1 MAPPNPKVKA
11 AFRAMT
17 NLGIHESKVKPVLK
31 LELVK
36 LYEGNWELIEADNYT
51 ALVDAIF
58 DVEDNLQEDN
68 QVYPISCINTYLFY
82 LWVYSMKFTLISHA
96 QCLVIVII

>member
-31 LELVK
+31 KLIK

-58 DVEDNLQEDN
+58 DVEDNQQEDN
-68 QVYPISCINTYLFY
+68 QVYTISCINIYF
-82 LWVYSMKFTLISHA
+82 F
-96 QCLVIVII
+96 